1 MTIHHR
7 SPLTKATGIRY
18 KFVEISIVTDDTIE
32 RTVNEW
38 VAKGWLLDGIR
49 FVTADAS
56 RRPSM
61 AFISFVREDVETLA
75 SVTGG
80 VPEDP
85 YGGGESGPH

>member
-1 MTIHHR
+1 MSIHHR
-7 SPLTKATGIRY
+7 SPLTKATNIRY

-49 FVTADAS
+49 FVMSESS
-56 RRPSM
+56 RRPAM
-61 AFISFVREDVETLA
+61 AFISFVREEPDDLVSA
-75 SVTGG
+75 AGG
-80 VPEDP
+80 VPADP